1 MLQRIQT
8 VYLLMAIAAMTAFL
22 FAPVIRY
29 EAPDVQ
35 YVRDIAAWDVKPFA
49 MGYFIFLVAILEGVA
64 MGFSLIAVFLFK
76 QRGLQMGFCLI
87 ALLVH
92 LAATAYIYFFFQT
105 KETPIDILYT
115 WWNLAAI
122 PPAVFLLLAYMGIKK
137 DEALVKSMD
146 RLRD

>member
-1 MLQRIQT
+1 
-8 VYLLMAIAAMTAFL
+8 MAIAAMTAFL
-22 FAPVIRY
+22 FAPVIRF

-35 YVRDIAAWDVKPFA
+35 YVRDMAAWDVKPYA
-49 MGYFIFLVAILEGVA
+49 LGYFIFLVAILEGVA
-64 MGFSLIAVFLFK
+64 IGFSLLAVFLFK
-76 QRGLQMGFCLI
+76 QRNVQASFCLI

-92 LAATAYIYFFFQT
+92 VAAAAYIYYFFQT

-115 WWNLAAI
+115 WWNLAAL
-122 PPAVFLLLAYMGIKK
+122 PPVVFLLLAYLGIKK